1 MGIVIKRIDGPQ
13 KGQVYVERDDIAQN
27 LIDVG
32 SAIEVSP
39 ELLERAMAQP
49 VETPEIVGLNTDALK
64 KSTVTEL
71 RAEAKR
77 RKVKVKGTGNNK
89 KVTKADLVKALS

>member
-13 KGQVYVERDDIAQN
+13 KGQVYFERDDIAQN

-32 SAIEVSP
+32 SAIQVSP

-49 VETPEIVGLNTDALK
+49 VETPEIVGLDTNAIK
-64 KSTVTEL
+64 KATIAEL
-71 RAEAKR
+71 RNECER
-77 RKVKVKGTGNNK
+77 RKAKVVGTGHNGK
-89 KVTKADLVKALS
+89 ALKADLIEALS